1 MTNPNIAR
9 PDPLAAIIAFGKPSS
24 PDLPKASWFKAE
36 DIPAVRA
43 AAESLKFSL
52 IELRTEA
59 EKALAIGVNEGVLK
73 GSGRMIVG
81 SVTPEVY
88 RRIEENARQA
98 SGTDPAPAAKPDEVA
113 NVGAKASGDGKASV
127 GGVSAVPGAGLGVN
141 AALIAGAAKPVA
153 SPAPEAAG
161 APVAPA
167 SPTAPWDRL
176 RVGGTV
182 LAAYWN
188 DAREFEGFWLA
199 TVKRIEKGEFV
210 LDWFDAPDFPPFKI
224 KSKHI
229 AIPHPEFDVAGK

>member
-1 MTNPNIAR
+1 MINPNLAR
-9 PDPLAAIIAFGKPSS
+9 PDPLAAIIVFGKPGADA
-24 PDLPKASWFKAE
+24 PQASWFKAE

-43 AAESLKFSL
+43 AAGPLKFSFF
-52 IELRTEA
+52 ELRTEA
-59 EKALAIGVNEGVLK
+59 EKALAIGVHEGVLK

-81 SVTPEVY
+81 SVTPEIY
-88 RRIEENARQA
+88 RRIEEYALKA
-98 SGTDPAPAAKPDEVA
+98 SGVDRSALSRPEEIGSTGP
-113 NVGAKASGDGKASV
+113 KASGDGKASA
-127 GGVSAVPGAGLGVN
+127 GGVGAGPGPGLGIN
-141 AALIAGAAKPVA
+141 AAPIAGATSA
-153 SPAPEAAG
+153 SPVPEAAD
-161 APVAPA
+161 APA
-167 SPTAPWDRL
+167 APSGPTAPWDRL

-224 KSKHI
+224 KPKHI